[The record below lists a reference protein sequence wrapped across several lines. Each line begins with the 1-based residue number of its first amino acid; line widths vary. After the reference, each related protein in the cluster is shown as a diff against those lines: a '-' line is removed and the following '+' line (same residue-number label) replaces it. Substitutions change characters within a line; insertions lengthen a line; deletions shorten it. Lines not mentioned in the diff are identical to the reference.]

1 LSVRPLVVDLGRD
14 YRGGQHQALLLLKG
28 LLSRGHAPELVTISD
43 SRLAQRARA
52 AGVSVH
58 AVDGRRLEATW
69 RIRQLVRNQRVDL
82 VHANEPHALTCAW
95 AVGAHHLVPLVAARR
110 IALPLSSSRLAQA
123 RYRAAA
129 RIVAVSDFVR
139 QSVVSSGLPASR
151 VQVIYDGVEIPR
163 SRSEAERRTA
173 REQLAIPPEA
183 IGLLN
188 SAAFVPEKGHL
199 LLLQAFAR
207 IREQFPTCV
216 LLLAGE
222 GPEKSRLQELVR
234 SQGIG
239 DSVHF
244 LGFVPE
250 PERVFPAADLFV
262 FPSHE
267 EPLGS
272 ALLLAMAHGLPV
284 VAVARGGIP
293 EVVEDGKNGL
303 IIKELDAGELAA
315 AIARLLSNQ
324 DEAARLGRAARETI
338 LGKFSAD
345 HMVNA
350 TIQLYQQLVAERRRS
365 TAENRAEP

>member
-1 LSVRPLVVDLGRD
+1 LSVRPLVVDLGRE

-28 LLSRGHAPELVTISD
+28 LLSRGHAPELIAIRNSH
-43 SRLAQRARA
+43 LAQRARD

-58 AVDGRRLEATW
+58 AVDGRRLAAAW
-69 RIRQLVRNQRVDL
+69 RIRQLVRGRRVGL
-82 VHANEPHALTCAW
+82 VHANEPHALTSAW
-95 AVGAHHLVPLVAARR
+95 AAGAHHFVPLVAARR
-110 IALPLSSSRLAQA
+110 IALPLSSNPLALA

-129 RIVAVSDFVR
+129 RIVAISDFVR

-173 REQLAIPPEA
+173 REQLAVPPEA
-183 IGLLN
+183 ICLLN
-188 SAAFVPEKGHL
+188 LAAMVPEKGHQL
-199 LLLQAFAR
+199 LIQAFAR
-207 IREQFPTCV
+207 VRERFPACM

-222 GPEKSRLQELVR
+222 GPERAGLQEIVR
-234 SQGIG
+234 AQGIG
-239 DSVHF
+239 DSVRF

-250 PERVFPAADLFV
+250 TERVYPAADLFL

-303 IIKELDAGELAA
+303 LVKDLDAREMAA
-315 AIARLLSNQ
+315 AIARLLSNP
-324 DEAARLGRAARETI
+324 DEAGRLARAAREAI
-338 LGKFSAD
+338 PEKFSAD

-350 TIQLYQQLVAERRRS
+350 TFQLYEQLAGQRRRS
-365 TAENRAEP
+365 TAENRAEG

>member
-1 LSVRPLVVDLGRD
+1 MRPLVVDLGKE

-28 LLSRGHAPELVTISD
+28 LLARGHTPELITIRD
-43 SRLAQRARA
+43 SLLAQRARE

-58 AVDGRRLEATW
+58 AVDGRRLEAAW
-69 RIRQLVRNQRVDL
+69 KIRQLVWARRVNV
-82 VHANEPHALTCAW
+82 VHANEPHALTSAW
-95 AVGAHHLVPLVAARR
+95 AAGAHHLVPLVAARR
-110 IALPLSSSRLAQA
+110 IALPLASNPLALA

-163 SRSEAERRTA
+163 SRSEAERRIA
-173 REQLAIPPEA
+173 REQLAVPPEA
-183 IGLLN
+183 ICLLN
-188 SAAFVPEKGHL
+188 LAALVPEKGHQ

-207 IREQFPTCV
+207 IREKFPACV

-222 GPEKSRLQELVR
+222 GQERASLQELVR
-234 SQGIG
+234 AQGIG
-239 DSVHF
+239 DGVRF
-244 LGFVPE
+244 LGFVYE
-250 PERVFPAADLFV
+250 TERVFPAADLFI

-303 IIKELDAGELAA
+303 LVKDLGAGGMAA
-315 AIARLLSNQ
+315 AIARLLSDP
-324 DEAARLGRAARETI
+324 DEARRSARAARETI

-345 HMVNA
+345 HMVDA
-350 TIQLYQQLVAERRRS
+350 TFQLYEQLTAQRRGS
-365 TAENRAEP
+365 TAKNRADG